1 MRLRNKLALITAAA
15 SGMGQSGC
23 ELFAREGASVFA
35 VDIDGA
41 RLETV
46 VSGITRAGGTAYGM
60 VADLLDPQACA
71 RVVDEA
77 AQRLGGLDIVWN
89 HAGMPSMRG
98 IEGLDLDEYARCMDL
113 NVRTGILVT
122 AAALP
127 HLRHRGGGSVVF
139 TSSIGGLVGLGTSP
153 VYNAAKSAVIG
164 VTKSL
169 SLRYARDNIR
179 VNAVCPGPIDT
190 PMYQAFLGSQNDPA
204 KAAELIARSI
214 TPVPMRRMGK
224 PIEVAHAA
232 LWLASDDASFV
243 TGAALPVDGG
253 YTVP

>member
-1 MRLRNKLALITAAA
+1 MA
-15 SGMGQSGC
+15 
-23 ELFAREGASVFA
+23 
-35 VDIDGA
+35 
-41 RLETV
+41 
-46 VSGITRAGGTAYGM
+46 GIVRAGGTAFGA
-60 VADLLDPQACA
+60 VADLLDPQACM
-71 RVVDEA
+71 RVVEEA

-98 IEGLDLDEYARCMDL
+98 IEDLDLDEYARCMDL
-113 NVRTGILVT
+113 NVRSGIVVT

-127 HLRHRGGGSVVF
+127 HLRRRGGGSVVF
-139 TSSIGGLVGLGTSP
+139 TSSIAGLVGMGTSP

-169 SLRYARDNIR
+169 SIRHARDKIR

-190 PMYQAFLGSQNDPA
+190 PMYQAYLGSQDDPA
-204 KAAELIARSI
+204 KAAQLLARSI
-214 TPVPMRRMGK
+214 APVPMRRLGQ